1 MPALIMGS
9 VPITETASA
18 NSFNTLTRSIGTSFA
33 AAVVGVVLA
42 QMSTDLGG
50 YSIPTEAGFMTGLL
64 IGAGMAMLA
73 SVLAMATP
81 TRASIEA
88 HANIMRALPAPAT
101 CMGLVSHLAVLVEPH
116 QPLPGRAWQCG

>member
-42 QMSTDLGG
+42 QLSTDLGG
-50 YSIPTEAGFMTGLL
+50 YSIPTAAGFRTGLL
-64 IGAGMAMLA
+64 IVSGMALPA
-73 SVLAMATP
+73 SVLAVGNP
-81 TRASIEA
+81 KRASPEA
-88 HANIMRALPAPAT
+88 RTDQLR
-101 CMGLVSHLAVLVEPH
+101 GGE
-116 QPLPGRAWQCG
+116 GR